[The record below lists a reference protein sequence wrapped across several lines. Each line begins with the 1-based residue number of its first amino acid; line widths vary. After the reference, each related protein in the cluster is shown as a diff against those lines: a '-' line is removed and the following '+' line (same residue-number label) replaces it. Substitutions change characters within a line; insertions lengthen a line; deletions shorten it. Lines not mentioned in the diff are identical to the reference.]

1 MMMLGDSLEDE
12 NGSSHKMAGILP
24 FKAKKGRLSVGY
36 RYIKGEKNSTI
47 IKKNQQIK
55 GHEFHYWEIK
65 TQTNEKHMSSLFPP
79 PWKVKSWGER
89 YKKEGWSNKNLHAS
103 WIHLH
108 LPSNKEALNNML
120 TNHQIRNSY

>member
-1 MMMLGDSLEDE
+1 
-12 NGSSHKMAGILP
+12 
-24 FKAKKGRLSVGY
+24 
-36 RYIKGEKNSTI
+36 
-47 IKKNQQIK
+47 
-55 GHEFHYWEIK
+55 
-65 TQTNEKHMSSLFPP
+65 MSSLFPP